1 MSRRKRK
8 KTNSRDRASTL
19 PTEPSPVLTI
29 IQQIKT
35 RELKG
40 KDLDPDD
47 RRRCVR
53 HMTDEG
59 YSIVQIAQIF
69 GVSERTIAR
78 DRAVIRQENAFL
90 PGPDFEAEIIG
101 ELTHQARFVI
111 GRMLRL
117 ARSATDAPGI
127 QLEAIR
133 TIWTVTREYVQ
144 CLQGLNCMPMAT
156 QPVKGEFTHH
166 IVEPLSPDEL
176 RREIAELEIVL
187 SKDGQRGDNSAK
199 LMSIKRSLSLF
210 ELTECVTEVRNN
222 VVKTQNDAESQA

>member
-8 KTNSRDRASTL
+8 KTSSGGGTAP

-69 GVSERTIAR
+69 GVNERTIAR
-78 DRAVIRQENAFL
+78 DRAVIRQENRFL
-90 PGPDFEAEIIG
+90 PDPDFEAETIG
-101 ELTHQARFVI
+101 DLTHQARFVI

-117 ARSATDAPGI
+117 ARSVTDAPAI
-127 QLEAIR
+127 ELEALR
-133 TIWTVTREYVQ
+133 TIWTVTRELVQ
-144 CLQGLNCMPMAT
+144 CLQGLGYLPMAT
-156 QPVKGEFTHH
+156 HPVKGELTHH

-176 RREIAELEIVL
+176 RGEIAELEIVL
-187 SKDGQRGDNSAK
+187 SKDGQRGEAFAK
-199 LMSIKRSLSLF
+199 LMSIKREFSLF
-210 ELTECVTEVRNN
+210 QLAEGVIEVRSS
-222 VVKTQNDAESQA
+222 VVKIQNDAKSQS